1 MAYELILTETRGRV
15 GIITLNRPERL
26 NAFNYQLLG
35 EARDQI
41 ERWNADPAIGAILMT
56 GAGRAFCAGADMG
69 GWSQEIQQRE
79 AGETTARQQRQAGN
93 REAESWTEFIM
104 RSKPFIAAINGPAIG
119 VGLTMILAAD
129 ARIASENARLSMR
142 FVRVGVIPELAST
155 HLLSHIVGVTHALEI
170 MLSGRIIDAAEAGR
184 IGLVSRVVPH
194 DQLMEQAIATAAQI
208 AFNPTESLA
217 AIKRLTWQNLLESDI
232 RQAMKRENA
241 EFGAAQARPSWKEA
255 VTAFREKREPDFHR
269 G

>member
-1 MAYELILTETRGRV
+1 MAYELILTETRGRA

-41 ERWNADPAIGAILMT
+41 ERWNADPAIGAIIMT

-129 ARIASENARLSMR
+129 VRIASENARLSMR

-194 DQLMEQAIATAAQI
+194 DQLMDQAIATAAEI

-217 AIKRLTWQNLLESDI
+217 AIKRLTWQNLLESDM

>member
-1 MAYELILTETRGRV
+1 MAYELILTETRGRA

-41 ERWNADPAIGAILMT
+41 ESWNADPAIGAIIMT

-104 RSKPFIAAINGPAIG
+104 RSKPFIAAVNGPAIG

-129 ARIASENARLSMR
+129 VRIASENARLSMR

-194 DQLMEQAIATAAQI
+194 DQLMEQAIATAAEI

-217 AIKRLTWQNLLESDI
+217 AIKRLTWQNLLESDM